1 MTQSFASAADNVQQT
16 PQLVELAH
24 GVYGYISDFDPNC
37 GFVVGPDYVVAIDTR
52 ATPALAREMLAA
64 IRSVTDK
71 PVRYVFL
78 SHYHAVRVM
87 GASAFE
93 GAALIASQ
101 ATLDLITER
110 GPDDFESEVRRFPRL
125 FRGVEEIP
133 GLTWPDLVFDQG
145 LTLRLGDRDLHFRH
159 LGRGHTAGD
168 SICWIPDCG
177 VLFSGDLVENRCGVY
192 AGDGYVADWIDTLGR
207 LHDLP
212 ATTMVPGRGAALR
225 SREAVMGAI
234 AATQG
239 FLTTLRD
246 VVAGAH
252 AQGADLKSC
261 FQAAEQAMSPLYGDW
276 PVFAHVLPFDVAR
289 MLEQLEGGEHPTPWT
304 AERDQALW
312 ALLRG

>member
-1 MTQSFASAADNVQQT
+1 MTLSFASSADNAQQT
-16 PQLVELAH
+16 PQLVELARN
-24 GVYGYISDFDPNC
+24 VYGYISDFDPNC

-64 IRSVTDK
+64 IRTVTDK

-87 GASAFE
+87 GASAFD

-101 ATLDLITER
+101 ATLDLIAER
-110 GPDDFESEVRRFPRL
+110 GSDDFECEVRRFPRL

-133 GLTWPDLVFDQG
+133 GLTWPDLVFDHG
-145 LTLRLGDRDLHFRH
+145 LTLRLGDRDLRFLH

-168 SICWIPDCG
+168 SVCWIADCG

-192 AGDGYVADWIDTLGR
+192 AGDGYVADWIETLSR
-207 LHDLP
+207 LRKFP
-212 ATTMVPGRGAALR
+212 ANTMVPGRGAALR
-225 SREAVMGAI
+225 SRDAVTGAI
-234 AATQG
+234 EATQG

-246 VVAGAH
+246 VVATAH
-252 AQGADLKSC
+252 AQGADLKTC
-261 FQAAEQAMSPLYGDW
+261 YLEAEKAMGPIYGDW

-289 MLEQLEGGEHPTPWT
+289 MIEQLEGGEHPTPWT

>member
-1 MTQSFASAADNVQQT
+1 MTQSFASAADNAQQT
-16 PQLVELAH
+16 PRLVELAPD
-24 GVYGYISDFDPNC
+24 VYGYISDFDPNC

-64 IRSVTDK
+64 IRTVTDK

-87 GASAFE
+87 GASAFN

-145 LTLRLGDRDLHFRH
+145 LTLRLGNRDLHFRH

-168 SICWIPDCG
+168 TVCWIPDCG

-192 AGDGYVADWIDTLGR
+192 AGDGYVADWIATLDR
-207 LHDLP
+207 MRNLP
-212 ATTMVPGRGAALR
+212 ATTMVPGRGAALT
-225 SREAVMGAI
+225 SRQTVLDAI
-234 AATQG
+234 EATQG
-239 FLTTLRD
+239 FLATLRE
-246 VVAGAH
+246 VVGIAH
-252 AQGADLKSC
+252 AQGGDLKAC
-261 FQAAEQAMSPLYGDW
+261 FLAAEKAMVPFYGDW

-289 MLEQLEGGEHPTPWT
+289 MVEQLEGGEHPTPWT

-312 ALLRG
+312 TLLRG

>member
-1 MTQSFASAADNVQQT
+1 MTKYFASAADNMQQT
-16 PQLVELAH
+16 PQLVELAS
-24 GVYGYISDFDPNC
+24 GVYGFISDFDPNC

-64 IRSVTDK
+64 IRTVTDK

-87 GASAFE
+87 GASAFG

-101 ATLDLITER
+101 ATLDLVGER

-192 AGDGYVADWIDTLGR
+192 AGDGYVADWIATLER
-207 LHDLP
+207 LRHLP

-225 SREAVMGAI
+225 SREAVEDAI
-234 AATQG
+234 TATQG
-239 FLTTLRD
+239 FLTILRD
-246 VVAGAH
+246 VIANAH
-252 AQGADLKSC
+252 AQGADLKAC
-261 FQAAEQAMSPLYGDW
+261 FNAAERVMTPLYGAW

-289 MLEQLEGGEHPTPWT
+289 MLEQLQGGEHPTPWT

-312 ALLRG
+312 TLLRG

>member
-1 MTQSFASAADNVQQT
+1 MTQSFASAADNAQQT
-16 PQLVELAH
+16 PQLVELATN
-24 GVYGYISDFDPNC
+24 VYGYISDFDPNS

-87 GASAFE
+87 GASAFD

-101 ATLDLITER
+101 ATLDLIRER

-133 GLTWPDLVFDQG
+133 GLTRPDLVFDSG

-192 AGDGYVADWIDTLGR
+192 AGDGYVADWIDTLAR
-207 LHDLP
+207 LRDLP
-212 ATTMVPGRGAALR
+212 ATTMVPGRGGALR
-225 SREAVMGAI
+225 SRAAVEDAI
-234 AATQG
+234 SVTQG
-239 FLTTLRD
+239 FLTILRD
-246 VVAGAH
+246 VVAHAH
-252 AQGADLKSC
+252 ARGADLKTC
-261 FQAAEQAMSPLYGDW
+261 FQAAEKVMTPLYGAW

-289 MLEQLEGGEHPTPWT
+289 MLEQLQGGEHPTPWT
-304 AERDQALW
+304 AKRDQALW
-312 ALLRG
+312 TLLRG

>member
-1 MTQSFASAADNVQQT
+1 VTKSFASAADNMQQT
-16 PQLVELAH
+16 PQLVELAS
-24 GVYGYISDFDPNC
+24 GVYGFISDFDPNC

-64 IRSVTDK
+64 IRTVTDK

-87 GASAFE
+87 GASAFG

-101 ATLDLITER
+101 ATLDLISER

-192 AGDGYVADWIDTLGR
+192 AGDGYVADWIDTLAR
-207 LHDLP
+207 LRDLP

-225 SREAVMGAI
+225 SRSAVEDAI

-239 FLTTLRD
+239 FLTILRD
-246 VVAGAH
+246 VVANAH
-252 AQGADLKSC
+252 ARGADMKAC
-261 FQAAEQAMSPLYGDW
+261 FQSAEKVMTPLYGDW

-289 MLEQLEGGEHPTPWT
+289 MLEQLQGGQHPTPWT